1 MRKHDALPALL
12 DDFDRRILRRPPA
25 ANNGNS
31 LRRAGR
37 LPMNP
42 GLWWWRAMQVGM
54 PRSSGKEEPK
64 HLTKGASRNDA
75 GRSSLVLE
83 RECDACA
90 ERRDLSVLQ
99 LHVHFGDFGHA

>member
-1 MRKHDALPALL
+1 MVKHHAPPALP

-42 GLWWWRAMQVGM
+42 GLWWWRAMHVGM

-64 HLTKGASRNDA
+64 HLTKGASRNDP
-75 GRSSLVLE
+75 GRSSLLLE
-83 RECDACA
+83 PKAHPSPEPPH
-90 ERRDLSVLQ
+90 LSLLQ
-99 LHVHFGDFGHA
+99 LPLPF